1 MKKLLAIVFVLAL
14 SMLSTISVSAA
25 STSTNVNTHEKI
37 EYLIS
42 QGVSEEFLEDR
53 DAHQI
58 DELYG
63 MLYGE
68 TINFLG
74 TTTSSLSETLY
85 SPNTSVLGLIPESD
99 MLLKITACEII
110 RGNGDGSR
118 NKITGILVFV
128 DYEWF
133 GSHPFV
139 NKEDKV
145 CVNWE
150 SSLLTFKGDSFCSA
164 DYKKSLGSGE
174 WVKKY
179 SGNYPAEVNQG
190 GLGYNVQLEIG
201 HFGQKGTAYFT
212 LLPKF
217 PIYEGNSRITDIN
230 VQYVHNRDLISS
242 LSFSKAGV
250 GIRVNFTN
258 NSDSTTDTANPK
270 YSV

>member
-1 MKKLLAIVFVLAL
+1 MRKLLALVLALAL

-25 STSTNVNTHEKI
+25 VTPSNVDTHDEI

-42 QGVSEEFLEDR
+42 QGVSKEFLKDR

-74 TTTSSLSETLY
+74 TTTSSLSETFY
-85 SPNTSVLGLIPESD
+85 PSNTSTLGLIPESD
-99 MLLKITACEII
+99 MLLKLTACEVI
-110 RGNGDGSR
+110 RDNGDGSR
-118 NKITGILVFV
+118 NRVSVILVFV
-128 DYEWF
+128 DYEWI

-145 CVNWE
+145 CINWE
-150 SSLLTFKGDSFCSA
+150 SNLFTYKADTFESVG
-164 DYKKSLGSGE
+164 YTKSLGSGE
-174 WVKKY
+174 WVEKY

-190 GLGYNVQLEIG
+190 GLGYNVQLEMG
-201 HFGQKGTAYFT
+201 HFGQKGTAHFS

-250 GIRVNFTN
+250 GIRINFTN
-258 NSDSTTDTANPK
+258 NSDSTTDSANLK
-270 YSV
+270 YSI